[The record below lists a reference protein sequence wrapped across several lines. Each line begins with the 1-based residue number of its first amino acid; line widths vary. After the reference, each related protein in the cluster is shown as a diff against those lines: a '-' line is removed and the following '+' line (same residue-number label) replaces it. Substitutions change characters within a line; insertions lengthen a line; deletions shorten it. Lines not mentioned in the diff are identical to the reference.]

1 MIVTPSSTMH
11 ARPSEA
17 LEARLGSYPLAS
29 SLHFLY
35 TRTNLL
41 SPEAP
46 PMAGPNQ
53 VTPKQLA
60 ANRAN
65 AQRFAG
71 PHSEGRTAARCCP

>member
-1 MIVTPSSTMH
+1 
-11 ARPSEA
+11 
-17 LEARLGSYPLAS
+17 
-29 SLHFLY
+29 
-35 TRTNLL
+35 
-41 SPEAP
+41 
-46 PMAGPNQ
+46 MAGPNQ